1 MRRWAQDVGYSVL
14 GASAPSGVSGGDMK
28 AVVSG
33 EKFISPI
40 VKVLLLLRRQRVA
53 GQGGNRESSP
63 EPMSPCNGGDR
74 GGEWL
79 WTWLHPGCSLK
90 ADNFYVGGWGGE
102 RTSKEK

>member
-1 MRRWAQDVGYSVL
+1 
-14 GASAPSGVSGGDMK
+14 MK

-74 GGEWL
+74 GMAMDMVAPWMFFE
-79 WTWLHPGCSLK
+79 S
-90 ADNFYVGGWGGE
+90 
-102 RTSKEK
+102 